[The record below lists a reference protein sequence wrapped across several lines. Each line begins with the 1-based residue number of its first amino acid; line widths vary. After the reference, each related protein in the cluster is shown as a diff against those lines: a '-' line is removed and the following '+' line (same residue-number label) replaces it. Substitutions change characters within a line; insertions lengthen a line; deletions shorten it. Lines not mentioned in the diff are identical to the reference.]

1 MEGATMVRIVPV
13 ASGKGGVGK
22 TVLAA
27 NLAVALARL
36 GRVTV
41 LVDLDLGASNLHT
54 CLGIKS
60 SSTGLGALA
69 WRQER
74 SFDALVMETP
84 VPRLHFVPGDGLLP
98 GTANLDHSIK
108 RKILKGIAS
117 LPADFA
123 ILDLGA
129 GSSHNVVDFFLAS
142 SRGLLVARPETTS
155 VLNAYSFLKT
165 TVWRLL
171 FRAFPRGGQE
181 RARLAEFAARR
192 LEGSGS
198 SFLDLADLLAREFSD
213 SAAAALGELRSF
225 VPRVVLNQG
234 RSRADVELGSRI
246 RAIAGRNLG
255 IGVEY
260 AAFLPEDA
268 SVPHSIAER
277 EPLVLTRPEA
287 PYSLAVADLAARM
300 AAEGPDSPPRLA
312 LDDEDLASLAAAAL
326 AAGADPAE
334 GS

>member
-1 MEGATMVRIVPV
+1 MLRIVPV

-36 GRVTV
+36 GRATV

-60 SSTGLGALA
+60 SSLGLGALA

-74 SFDALVMETP
+74 RFDSLVMETP

-98 GTANLDHSIK
+98 GTANLDHAIK
-108 RKILKGIAS
+108 TKILKGVAS
-117 LPADFA
+117 LTADFA
-123 ILDLGA
+123 VLDLGA
-129 GSSHNVVDFFLAS
+129 GSAHNVVDFFLAS
-142 SRGLLVARPETTS
+142 ARGLLVARPETTS

-165 TVWRLL
+165 AVWRLL
-171 FRAFPRGGQE
+171 FRALPKGGPE
-181 RARLAEFAARR
+181 RTRLAEVAARR

-198 SFLDLADLLAREFSD
+198 SFLALAEALAREFPA
-213 SAAAALGELRSF
+213 AAAALDQLRAF

-234 RSRADVELGSRI
+234 RSQADVELGGRI
-246 RAIAGRNLG
+246 RAIAARNLG
-255 IGVEY
+255 VGVEY
-260 AAFLPEDA
+260 AAFLPDDPA
-268 SVPHSIAER
+268 VPHSVAER
-277 EPLVLTRPEA
+277 EPVVLTRPEA
-287 PYSLAVADLAARM
+287 PFSRAVADLAARL
-300 AAEGPDSPPRLA
+300 AAEGPDAPPRLA
-312 LDDEDLASLAAAAL
+312 LDDEDLESLAAAAL
-326 AAGADPAE
+326 AAGEGFAE